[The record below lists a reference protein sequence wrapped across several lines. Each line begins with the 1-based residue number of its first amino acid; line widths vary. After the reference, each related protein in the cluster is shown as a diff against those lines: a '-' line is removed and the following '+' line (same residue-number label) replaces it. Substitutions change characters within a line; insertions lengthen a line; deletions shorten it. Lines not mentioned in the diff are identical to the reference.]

1 MEVFTLPETKTETE
15 TDTPSVNKFTHSS
28 FETQKRCHQKSKT
41 RVSVAPTK
49 GHVFTKNFNP
59 LLMLPVVFKQN
70 VNHMKGNSYSGLFWQ
85 LNHVFSILYWIS
97 LISRIRRIQLELV
110 NHDQRL
116 LENFSVSSTHSWL
129 FDVIVMT
136 PDLESVGCELK

>member
-1 MEVFTLPETKTETE
+1 
-15 TDTPSVNKFTHSS
+15 
-28 FETQKRCHQKSKT
+28 
-41 RVSVAPTK
+41 
-49 GHVFTKNFNP
+49 
-59 LLMLPVVFKQN
+59 
-70 VNHMKGNSYSGLFWQ
+70 MKGNSYSGLFWQ